1 MMIDNVKTIEELDAV
16 LQLVFSI
23 FPQVTDG
30 TYKYSRD
37 FWIDKLNELPE
48 LLLYAKDG
56 DKVCGFVL
64 AWNDHGTITAV
75 TVGID
80 KEYRGQ
86 GIGKAL
92 MLELERRV
100 KALGYHGIA
109 LGAGEGAEGFYEKL
123 GYKGSLLIQSEKYSI
138 DELKALNTEYEV
150 LYTNVYEGKINQ
162 VCLRLPK
169 IDRELQRKY
178 ESTFPGCSTQM
189 VFGKEF

>member
-1 MMIDNVKTIEELDAV
+1 MIDNVKTIEELDAV

-48 LLLYAKDG
+48 LLLCAKDG

-64 AWNDHGTITAV
+64 AWNDHGTITAA